1 MRKPSHNLNF
11 EKNIN
16 KIDQDI
22 SKILSKQFESVF
34 TSAKSGK
41 RIKKLLFFEAD
52 SLRSTEIQDI
62 SFTDKDS
69 EEILANINKH
79 TAAIPDT

>member
-41 RIKKLLFFEAD
+41 RIKKTFIF
-52 SLRSTEIQDI
+52 
-62 SFTDKDS
+62 
-69 EEILANINKH
+69 
-79 TAAIPDT
+79 